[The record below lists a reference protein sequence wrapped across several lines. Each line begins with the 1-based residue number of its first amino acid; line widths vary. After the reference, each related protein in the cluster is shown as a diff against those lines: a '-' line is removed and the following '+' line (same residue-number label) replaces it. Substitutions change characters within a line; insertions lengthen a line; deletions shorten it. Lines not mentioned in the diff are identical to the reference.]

1 VVPALLF
8 STGLDI
14 LEAVGTSLISV
25 GTFSMVTATA
35 YLLKGLVEPLTSL
48 LYLAGGVAGGYV
60 GARAAS
66 AVPRRT
72 LRRIFVVS
80 LIEIQRY
87 VHHVVGNRREP
98 LCAYLKLQNS
108 L

>member
-1 VVPALLF
+1 
-8 STGLDI
+8 
-14 LEAVGTSLISV
+14 
-25 GTFSMVTATA
+25 
-35 YLLKGLVEPLTSL
+35 LKGLVEPLISL
-48 LYLAGGVAGGYV
+48 LYLAGGVAGGYA

-80 LIEIQRY
+80 LGLRY
-87 VHHVVGNRREP
+87 RGMCIMSLAIAVDLFV
-98 LCAYLKLQNS
+98 LTSKLQNS

>member
-14 LEAVGTSLISV
+14 LKAVGTSLISV
-25 GTFSMVTATA
+25 ETFGVVTAAA
-35 YLLKGLVEPLTSL
+35 YLLKGLVESLTSL
-48 LYLAGGVAGGYV
+48 LYLAGGHV

-72 LRRIFVVS
+72 LRRIFAGV
-80 LIEIQRY
+80 LIAVAVYIMARNLPY
-87 VHHVVGNRREP
+87 VA
-98 LCAYLKLQNS
+98 LS
-108 L
+108 F

>member
-14 LEAVGTSLISV
+14 LKAVETSLISV
-25 GTFSMVTATA
+25 GTFGVVTVAA
-35 YLLKGLVEPLTSL
+35 CLLRGLVEPLVNL
-48 LYLAGGVAGGYV
+48 LYLASDVAGGYV

-72 LRRIFVVS
+72 LRRIFAGVLIAVVV
-80 LIEIQRY
+80 Y
-87 VHHVVGNRREP
+87 VMARN
-98 LCAYLKLQNS
+98 LL
-108 L
+108 